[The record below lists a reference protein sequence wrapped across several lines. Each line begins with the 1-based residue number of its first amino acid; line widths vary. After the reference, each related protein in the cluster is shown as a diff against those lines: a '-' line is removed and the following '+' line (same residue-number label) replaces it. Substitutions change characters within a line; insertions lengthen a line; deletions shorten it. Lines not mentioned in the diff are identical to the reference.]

1 MATTIKT
8 MGLILKMSDTPSKD
22 KLLKILTPAGL
33 ISAFLKIKRTA
44 GKTSYIADLFTYGEF
59 VFFNTD
65 KGNYLVNSFTPEEHF
80 YNLREDITRFAAAG
94 YFCSFANA
102 YSLQPDI
109 NYDDALQLM
118 LNSLTALA
126 NGNDVKTVKSIFE
139 LKSCQLLGVEP
150 CLEAEN
156 KSNEYYFD
164 LQDGRLYNYEI
175 KYGYYIKRQA
185 VLSMYNILRAPLDT
199 VFDVEIFEPDLIYPL
214 TESYLLYHLERVP
227 DSLEFLKG
235 VL

>member
-22 KLLKILTPAGL
+22 KLLKILTPSGL
-33 ISAFLKIKRTA
+33 ISAFMKIKRTA

-59 VFFNTD
+59 VLFNTD

-80 YNLREDITRFAAAG
+80 YSIREDITRFAAAG
-94 YFCSFANA
+94 YFCSFANV
-102 YSLQPDI
+102 YSEQPDI
-109 NYDDALQLM
+109 NYSDALKLM
-118 LNSLTALA
+118 LASLYSLTSDK
-126 NGNDVKTVKSIFE
+126 DVKTIKSIFE

-150 CLEAEN
+150 CLEAEQ
-156 KSNEYYFD
+156 KAVEYHFD

-175 KYGYYIKRQA
+175 KNGYYVTRQA
-185 VLSMYNILRAPLDT
+185 VLSMYNVLRASVET
-199 VFDVEIFEPDLIYPL
+199 AFDMEFYQPEYIYSI
-214 TESYLLYHLERVP
+214 TENYLLYQIEKVP